1 LERDENGAWADLA
14 ASGTSKQTID
24 TLMIPKPLKIV
35 AMGGGEIR
43 SGETLSIDREIV
55 AFTGKARP
63 RALFIPTA
71 SNDSFG
77 YWEIFRK
84 IYGEQLGCDTDVLW
98 LIEESGGSFAASEKI
113 ERSDLIYVGGG
124 NTRSMLE
131 VWRRLGTDRLLVAA
145 GKQGKV
151 LCGMSA
157 GALCWFRYGNSDAP
171 IIEGG
176 TDGKTVRID
185 GLGLVDAALCP
196 HMVSEPYRSNE
207 FSKMMAST
215 PVVGI
220 GLDDNC
226 ALQVFGDSY
235 RLVCWGNAGRAHR
248 YVRTGSSIRVD
259 ILHPSGYQPLSELL
273 RGKS

>member
-1 LERDENGAWADLA
+1 M
-14 ASGTSKQTID
+14 SKQTMD
-24 TLMIPKPLKIV
+24 TLMNATPLKIV

-43 SGETLSIDREIV
+43 TGETLPIDREIV
-55 AFTGKARP
+55 AFTGKGQP

-71 SNDSFG
+71 SDDSVSYCG
-77 YWEIFRK
+77 IFRK

-98 LIEESGGSFAASEKI
+98 QIKNPHESIAAAEKI
-113 ERSDLIYVGGG
+113 DRTDLIYVGGG

-131 VWRRLGTDRLLVAA
+131 VWRRLGTDQLLVAA

-151 LCGMSA
+151 LCGVSA

-171 IIEGG
+171 IIEGR
-176 TDGKTVRID
+176 TDSKTVRID

-215 PVVGI
+215 PAIGI

-226 ALQVFGDSY
+226 ALQVLGDSY

-248 YVRTGSSIRVD
+248 YVRTGSSIRID
-259 ILHPSGYQPLSELL
+259 LLHPSGYQPLSELL